1 MRNSIIATLLFA
13 VLPGVA
19 TFSYAEIHADEHH
32 NEAMEIA
39 RQMKDAA
46 HWAYFGEYGPA
57 KWSTLSDDFSV
68 CEGGPYQSPVALV
81 SENAAR
87 HDDELSL
94 VYGPSPLD
102 EINNGHTIQVNRE
115 SGDDHLMLNGHRYE
129 LIQGH
134 FHSPS
139 EHTLNGETFP
149 MELHLVHVDAFNHLA
164 VVGIPIRTGKVNA
177 LFKEVFEHMPTKAGE
192 HYIPK
197 ESGLNLKPILPKEP
211 GFLHYLYLGSL
222 TTPPCTENVQWLVM
236 ETPLEMSRSQID
248 RFVKVVGENAR
259 PVQLLHHRIVTRN
272 HVEEI
277 TK

>member
-1 MRNSIIATLLFA
+1 MRNSIISALLFA
-13 VLPGVA
+13 VLPGVSTLA
-19 TFSYAEIHADEHH
+19 YAEIHADESH

-46 HWAYFGEYGPA
+46 HWAYFGEEGPA
-57 KWSTLSDDFSV
+57 RWSSLSKDFAV

-81 SENAAR
+81 SANAAR

-94 VYGPSPLD
+94 VYGLSPLD

-115 SGDDHLMLNGHRYE
+115 GSDDHLLLNGHKYK

-139 EHTLNGETFP
+139 EHTLNGVTFP
-149 MELHLVHVDAFNHLA
+149 MELHLVHVDAFDHLA
-164 VVGIPIRTGKVNA
+164 VVGIPIRAGKENA

-197 ESGLNLKPILPKEP
+197 ESGLNLQAILPKELD
-211 GFLHYLYLGSL
+211 FLHYLGSL

-248 RFVKVVGENAR
+248 GFVKVVGENAR
-259 PVQLLHHRIVTRN
+259 PVQSLHHRIVTRS
-272 HVEEI
+272 HAEEI